1 MNTDAG
7 RVSRFNGALVKI
19 ACRPMESS
27 ERESVEAFAEAG
39 GPADAFMLDSLD
51 REGTDG
57 FWGAFSDGSLVG
69 LALFRRG
76 VICAASATLRPAARA
91 LANEMLRHAQWGSVV
106 GPDPPCGDIVDAVRG
121 REALRVD
128 RVQDFLFVWRGEA
141 LGPGEPGLRLA
152 VEGDVPALVPL
163 IHAYRIEDG
172 LARPTDTATAW
183 IRDHT
188 EERIAAGHLFV
199 VAEAD
204 RIVFV
209 GAFNFHGP
217 RGTGLGGIY
226 TVPAARSRGLAA
238 RATASMCRVAFAE
251 SPVVT
256 LHVNPRN
263 LAALAAY
270 RRAGLR
276 SAGHFRLTFR

>member
-1 MNTDAG
+1 
-7 RVSRFNGALVKI
+7 
-19 ACRPMESS
+19 MESS

-39 GPADAFMLDSLD
+39 GPADAFLLDSLD

-57 FWGAFSDGSLVG
+57 FWGAFADGSLVG
-69 LALFRRG
+69 LALMRRG
-76 VICAASATLRPAARA
+76 VICAASATLRPAARV

-106 GPDPPCGDIVDAVRG
+106 GPDPPCGDIVEAIRG
-121 REALRVD
+121 REVMRVD
-128 RVQDFLFVWRGEA
+128 RVQDFFFVRRGET
-141 LGPGEPGLRLA
+141 LGPSERDLCPA
-152 VEGDVPALVPL
+152 VPADVPALVPL

-188 EERIAAGHLFV
+188 EERIEAGHLFV
-199 VAEAD
+199 VKAAA

-226 TVPAARSRGLAA
+226 TVPAARGRGLAA
-238 RATASMCRVAFAE
+238 RATAAMCRVAFAE

-263 LAALAAY
+263 APAHAAY

-276 SAGHFRLTFR
+276 PAGQFRLTFR

>member
-1 MNTDAG
+1 
-7 RVSRFNGALVKI
+7 
-19 ACRPMESS
+19 MESS

-39 GPADAFMLDSLD
+39 GPADAFLLDSLD

-57 FWGAFSDGSLVG
+57 FWGAYSDGSLVG

-76 VICAASATLRPAARA
+76 VICAASATLRAAARA
-91 LANEMLRHAQWGSVV
+91 LASEMLRHAQWGSVV
-106 GPDPPCGDIVDAVRG
+106 GPDPPCGDVVDAIRG
-121 REALRVD
+121 REVLRVD
-128 RVQDFLFVWRGEA
+128 RVQDFLFVRRGEP
-141 LGPGEPGLRLA
+141 LGPAEPGLRLA
-152 VEGDVPALVPL
+152 VERDVAALVPL

-188 EERIAAGHLFV
+188 QERIEAGHLFV
-199 VAEAD
+199 AEDAG
-204 RIVFV
+204 RIAFI

-226 TVPAARSRGLAA
+226 TVPSARGRGLAA
-238 RATASMCRVAFAE
+238 RGTAAMCRIAFSE
-251 SPVVT
+251 SQVVT

-263 LAALAAY
+263 APALAAY